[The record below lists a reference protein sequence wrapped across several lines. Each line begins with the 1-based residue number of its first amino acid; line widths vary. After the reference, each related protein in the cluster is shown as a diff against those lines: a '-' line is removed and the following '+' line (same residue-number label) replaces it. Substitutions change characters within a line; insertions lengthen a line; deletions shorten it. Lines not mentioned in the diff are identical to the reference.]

1 MRGNYLG
8 NFGWGLCC
16 MANIYSTFSGHTC
29 SPWDIFLYA
38 REVSGYTPT
47 KKIGAIGWGDMKTVM
62 RKCGFDAELY
72 TKPQDYETF
81 RDQVRSAKSVVVL
94 VSSHDDNTY
103 WKKTGGHYVNIS
115 LYKED
120 TDEVFLADPADPD
133 GNRNYIPL
141 RYVYDALKTVSKYQ
155 YLLVNG
161 YSEEQNQWK
170 QDGIDEAWVAP

>member
-1 MRGNYLG
+1 M
-8 NFGWGLCC
+8 
-16 MANIYSTFSGHTC
+16 
-29 SPWDIFLYA
+29 
-38 REVSGYTPT
+38 
-47 KKIGAIGWGDMKTVM
+47 
-62 RKCGFDAELY
+62 
-72 TKPQDYETF
+72 
-81 RDQVRSAKSVVVL
+81 

-170 QDGIDEAWVAP
+170 QDGIDEAWVAPRE

>member
-1 MRGNYLG
+1 
-8 NFGWGLCC
+8 
-16 MANIYSTFSGHTC
+16 
-29 SPWDIFLYA
+29 
-38 REVSGYTPT
+38 
-47 KKIGAIGWGDMKTVM
+47 MKTVM

-103 WKKTGGHYVNIS
+103 WKKSGGHYVNIS

-141 RYVYDALKTVSKYQ
+141 R
-155 YLLVNG
+155 
-161 YSEEQNQWK
+161 
-170 QDGIDEAWVAP
+170 

>member
-1 MRGNYLG
+1 MLYGKYIQYIFRSYL
-8 NFGWGLCC
+8 F
-16 MANIYSTFSGHTC
+16 AVGHVFVC
-29 SPWDIFLYA
+29 K
-38 REVSGYTPT
+38 RVSGYTPT

-94 VSSHDDNTY
+94 VSSHYDNTY

-141 RYVYDALKTVSKYQ
+141 RYVYDALKQS
-155 YLLVNG
+155 VNI
-161 YSEEQNQWK
+161 SICW
-170 QDGIDEAWVAP
+170 

>member
-1 MRGNYLG
+1 M
-8 NFGWGLCC
+8 FWSA
-16 MANIYSTFSGHTC
+16 AN
-29 SPWDIFLYA
+29 
-38 REVSGYTPT
+38 
-47 KKIGAIGWGDMKTVM
+47 
-62 RKCGFDAELY
+62 
-72 TKPQDYETF
+72 
-81 RDQVRSAKSVVVL
+81 
-94 VSSHDDNTY
+94 DDNTLLE
-103 WKKTGGHYVNIS
+103 KDRGGHYVNIS

-120 TDEVFLADPADPD
+120 TEKCFLQIPADPD